1 MGENGEVI
9 TATVHKEKEA
19 KDIFDNNVGQPKAG
33 FHEPT
38 QTLLD
43 QNVDRSPELFVETW

>member
-19 KDIFDNNVGQPKAG
+19 KDIFDNTVGQPKAG
-33 FHEPT
+33 FHEPAERWSNRGGN
-38 QTLLD
+38 TLD
-43 QNVDRSPELFVETW
+43 